1 MKTILRISAM
11 AVLALLCLVLAVAP
25 CYANSIDIYGTGAGL
40 NYNGQVDNHYTLFS
54 APTGAGPAYTT
65 SAYPGWV
72 AAPSG
77 TQWITPYPS
86 IQIAPAGYYDY
97 QIKFDLTGLDASS
110 AMLSGSWA
118 ADNSGYMMLNGS
130 AAIGTGTIISGSD
143 GFKQL
148 TAFTVTG
155 GFQSGVNTLD
165 FVVYNQGSV
174 TGLVADVSGTANP
187 AGETPEPSSLLLMGS
202 GLVGLGGFLRRRRL
216 GT

>member
-1 MKTILRISAM
+1 MKTILRISAL
-11 AVLALLCLVLAVAP
+11 AGLALLCLVLAVAP
-25 CYANSIDIYGTGAGL
+25 CSANSINIYGTGAGL
-40 NYNGQVDNHYTLFS
+40 GYNNQIDNHYTLVS

-77 TQWITPYPS
+77 TQWINPYLA
-86 IQIAPAGYYDY
+86 IQSAPGGSYDY
-97 QIKFDLTGLDASS
+97 QIKFDLTGLDPSS

-130 AAIGTGTIISGSD
+130 AAIGTGTIISGSY
-143 GFKQL
+143 GFKDL
-148 TAFTVTG
+148 TPFTVTG

-165 FVVYNQGSV
+165 FVVYNEASV

-187 AGETPEPSSLLLMGS
+187 AGETPEPSSLLLLGS
-202 GLVGLGGFLRRRRL
+202 GLAGLGGFLRRKV
-216 GT
+216 GA